1 MTEYFSAGDLP
12 NAFYIL
18 PAVAIVY
25 DENTTVL
32 QICLFKW
39 FIDITLKTNGN

>member
-1 MTEYFSAGDLP
+1 MNEIFSAGDLD

-18 PAVAIVY
+18 PSVAVIN
-25 DENTTVL
+25 DENVTIL

-39 FIDITLKTNGN
+39 FVDITLKTK

>member
-1 MTEYFSAGDLP
+1 MNEIFSVGDLS

-18 PAVAIVY
+18 PAVAVVN
-25 DENTTVL
+25 DEHVTIL

-39 FIDITLKTNGN
+39 FIDITLKTK